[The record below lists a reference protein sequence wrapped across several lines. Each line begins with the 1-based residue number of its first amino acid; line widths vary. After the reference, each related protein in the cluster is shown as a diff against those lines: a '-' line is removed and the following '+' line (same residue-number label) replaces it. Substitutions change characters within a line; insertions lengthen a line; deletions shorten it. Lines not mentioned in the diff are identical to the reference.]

1 MNVEPLKPKKVNISY
16 CVSIH
21 SINIGLL
28 GVSVAV
34 ILGAIVIRKCNINT
48 IRSIFL
54 WIRVSLVKSISKRI
68 NLKSLCKSFHTR
80 TILSGAGLRGLC
92 ITVRKSKWV
101 REPLVPTA
109 IASSRATTN
118 PVPWRRGTKPNM
130 SVFWASKWRTSK
142 WEAVIQ
148 SSLSTEIQPTNTC
161 GEM

>member
-1 MNVEPLKPKKVNISY
+1 MRYIEEKSSVFNECRTTKPKKVNISY

-68 NLKSLCKSFHTR
+68 NLKSLKKFLPR
-80 TILSGAGLRGLC
+80 TILSGAGLRGGSAAGLYQARC
-92 ITVRKSKWV
+92 WRKSPIV
-101 REPLVPTA
+101 HSGPHTQFQTRPGL
-109 IASSRATTN
+109 I
-118 PVPWRRGTKPNM
+118 
-130 SVFWASKWRTSK
+130 
-142 WEAVIQ
+142 
-148 SSLSTEIQPTNTC
+148 
-161 GEM
+161 